1 MENYQKREDT
11 LNHKPLQKIFLISKY
26 LEEPKEKKDWFRN
39 QFQSYIKT
47 IKHNVEN
54 MTKEEKYD
62 RLKKKIHLNSF
73 SHNKI
78 GYFPKIKKSSIY
90 HLQPAKDKKLY
101 LRKYN
106 SNQKINNSLTNNNN
120 KSNEISKNN
129 SSIFNSENNHDK
141 SINKSLD
148 TDFYKEN
155 AKSQKIDKKR
165 SKNFLGIKNL
175 KTLPNIKGMENKNK
189 YIRNYINNISEK
201 TEFLEQQLKKQEN
214 KQYIGFKSKYNRLFN
229 EYKKV
234 QIDLEQYI
242 DPKRDVKYKFNLYE
256 NTGRPGDT
264 NMGNLKKLMKQISNK
279 LKNIRTNKPSITDII
294 DEVEHFKLREKLL
307 RDRIQKSHQKFDY
320 LINDSSIIQKRI
332 EIKCRKNNEI

>member
-1 MENYQKREDT
+1 
-11 LNHKPLQKIFLISKY
+11 
-26 LEEPKEKKDWFRN
+26 
-39 QFQSYIKT
+39 
-47 IKHNVEN
+47 
-54 MTKEEKYD
+54 
-62 RLKKKIHLNSF
+62 
-73 SHNKI
+73 
-78 GYFPKIKKSSIY
+78 
-90 HLQPAKDKKLY
+90 
-101 LRKYN
+101 
-106 SNQKINNSLTNNNN
+106 
-120 KSNEISKNN
+120 
-129 SSIFNSENNHDK
+129 
-141 SINKSLD
+141 
-148 TDFYKEN
+148 
-155 AKSQKIDKKR
+155 
-165 SKNFLGIKNL
+165 
-175 KTLPNIKGMENKNK
+175 MENKNK

-256 NTGRPGDT
+256 NTGRP
-264 NMGNLKKLMKQISNK
+264 NK